1 MEKEGNENLIS
12 INELIIRAQKAGF
25 NFGNGKPRHRLRYY
39 TKLGLIPPAQRKSFN
54 NSLPSGAYPES
65 VVNLLIEIDRKIKE
79 GKSIQAIKRE
89 QEKKKE
95 ERKEEILVG
104 PPLAPLSYI
113 YKPPYTPP
121 SEPLQPPIPTPPLAA
136 PQVEEGKIPKVIK
149 VRPKPFVKILSIIKI
164 VFLILI
170 CGGTFF
176 FLISQAINKDF
187 LSYFLASLDWGK
199 RLAQIAPPLAPGQ
212 EVEEI
217 FAFPSPEPYL
227 TINAETDI
235 NAPLNVKEIISA
247 PALTLLKGEFK
258 AQLTSADLTADRA
271 YTFPNQ
277 SGVICLTTGNCVGIG
292 GEVTSPGGLPN
303 RLAKFITSREIG
315 VSSINDLYVRGVA
328 LTIDSFGNVG
338 IGTSAPEAKLEVAGD
353 VFVEGEIQATG
364 DICTDLQGGKCLSQ
378 LTAFPTFFWGGGG
391 GGISGSGAANYLSI
405 WTGSTALGNSI
416 IYQSGSNIGIGTTAP
431 TQVLD
436 VAGTIK
442 MLGFQL
448 PTNATSGYILT
459 SDASG
464 FGTWQPSPSGVL
476 PSGESGQTLRHNGTN
491 WVANSFLYNT
501 GTAIGIG
508 ATSTQA
514 ELTVAGSG
522 LFSGFLTLATTTL
535 PQLVLKYDNNNYLNF
550 SISDT
555 QSLITASKKLVI
567 DSLSGEIKL
576 GDNVTDFYAP
586 NATIT
591 ALTFI
596 STSTDSTV
604 RKSGEKVFR
613 GAIPIFRFPVPAQ
626 TNSTSFVAVSREIS
640 TTTLNAALPESLPG
654 TDRKIAFL
662 INFADNIPT
671 NASSTWLIDLETGTD
686 TEFTF
691 TGQNL
696 SSLEEGKPH
705 LSDFYLLP
713 DNDWQLEVKV
723 PASDR
728 TIRIFNILLLAY
740 DQIQ

>member
-1 MEKEGNENLIS
+1 MGKREENENLIS
-12 INELIIRAQKAGF
+12 IDEVIRRVQNLGVS
-25 NFGNGKPRHRLRYY
+25 FGNGSPRNRLRYY
-39 TKLGLIPPAQRKSFN
+39 VKIGLLPHAQRKSFN
-54 NSLPSGAYPES
+54 NNSPEGAYSED
-65 VVNLLIEIDRKIKE
+65 VVELLFEIAKKIKA

-89 QEKKKE
+89 IKEEKEKKEKKAKILE
-95 ERKEEILVG
+95 ERLFETPFVPSL
-104 PPLAPLSYI
+104 
-113 YKPPYTPP
+113 PYTYITKPSPP
-121 SEPLQPPIPTPPLAA
+121 SFQP
-136 PQVEEGKIPKVIK
+136 PQVEKEFQPEEK
-149 VRPKPFVKILSIIKI
+149 PKPSFKSSFFLKIAFIILSFGTIIFLVNAKI
-164 VFLILI
+164 NFVDSI
-170 CGGTFF
+170 
-176 FLISQAINKDF
+176 
-187 LSYFLASLDWGK
+187 SYFLANISEVRK
-199 RLAQIAPPLAPGQ
+199 LAQLPSPSG
-212 EVEEI
+212 EEI

-258 AQLTSADLTADRA
+258 ATLTSADLTADRA

-292 GEVTSPGGLPN
+292 GEVISPGGIPN
-303 RLAKFITSREIG
+303 RLAKFITSREVG
-315 VSSINDLYVRGVA
+315 VSSIEDFYTDGVA
-328 LTIDSFGNVG
+328 ITIDSFGNVG
-338 IGTSAPEAKLEVAGD
+338 IGTSAPEAKLEVVGD

-378 LTAFPTFFWGGGG
+378 LAAFPTFFWGGGG
-391 GGISGSGAANYLSI
+391 GGISGSGSTNYLPI

-416 IYQSGSNIGIGTTAP
+416 IYQSGSAIGIGTTSP
-431 TQVLD
+431 TQKLD

-448 PTNATSGYILT
+448 STNATSGYILT

-464 FGTWQPSPSGVL
+464 FGTWQPSPSGAL
-476 PSGESGQTLRHNGTN
+476 PSGESSQTLRHNGTN

-508 ATSTQA
+508 TTSTQA

-522 LFSGFLTLATTTL
+522 LFSGSLTLATTTL
-535 PQLVLKYDNNNYLNF
+535 PQLVLKYDDDNYLNF
-550 SISDT
+550 SIDDT
-555 QSLITASKKLVI
+555 QALITASKKMVI
-567 DSLSGEIKL
+567 DSLTGEIKL
-576 GDNVTDFYAP
+576 GDNVTLF
-586 NATIT
+586 NATSSTIWG
-591 ALTFI
+591 ATFI
-596 STSTDSTV
+596 SAADDSTV

-662 INFADNIPT
+662 INFADDIST
-671 NASSTWLIDLETGTD
+671 SASSTWLIDLETGTD
-686 TEFTF
+686 IEFTF
-691 TGQNL
+691 SGQNL
-696 SSLEEGKPH
+696 SSLDEGIPH
-705 LSDFYLLP
+705 LSELYSLP
-713 DNDWQLEVKV
+713 SENWQLEVKV

-740 DQIQ
+740 DQI